1 MNSELKLEKSEE
13 IIQVFM
19 GNQYAFEF
27 LLAVLCYYL
36 YHYPQD
42 KHHVNYLM
50 NSMNLLEESKYF
62 LSCES
67 VKFYMR
73 EYYKHLDEVNVF
85 EEYLDRIE
93 DANIALMIWESDSL
107 WVL

>member
-1 MNSELKLEKSEE
+1 
-13 IIQVFM
+13 
-19 GNQYAFEF
+19 
-27 LLAVLCYYL
+27 
-36 YHYPQD
+36 
-42 KHHVNYLM
+42 M